1 MAVRLHAYLYDSSL
15 FLHLFRY
22 LCFLGCSW
30 RCQSKS
36 LAFSRASGHSHWR
49 CIGADLV
56 VLMTHWSLWG
66 NHGDDHKMDNMY
78 QYVTRAYRILLA
90 KETTVKE
97 TKGGCF
103 PVFRNCKNALSSVFN
118 RIHIGGYTFQLNM
131 VLPVVMN
138 FSIYIYYIY
147 VYIIYVCI
155 YIYYIYIY
163 VYIYIYYNIYIYIL
177 CIICT
182 SHWLEASLAAGQA
195 SQPVTYTW
203 NQGSWFGCLLEE
215 SQTEGFHNVTITY
228 HAK

>member
-66 NHGDDHKMDNMY
+66 NHGDDHKMYNMY

-138 FSIYIYYIY
+138 FSMYIYYIY
-147 VYIIYVCI
+147 MYILYMCVYTYTI
-155 YIYYIYIY
+155 YICILYIY
-163 VYIYIYYNIYIYIL
+163 VYIYIYIYIYYVSSVHLIG
-177 CIICT
+177 
-182 SHWLEASLAAGQA
+182 SKPHWLQDKPVNRWPILGTRAVDLDVYWKNPKPKDSTM
-195 SQPVTYTW
+195 SQ
-203 NQGSWFGCLLEE
+203 
-215 SQTEGFHNVTITY
+215 
-228 HAK
+228 

>member
-1 MAVRLHAYLYDSSL
+1 
-15 FLHLFRY
+15 
-22 LCFLGCSW
+22 
-30 RCQSKS
+30 
-36 LAFSRASGHSHWR
+36 
-49 CIGADLV
+49 V

-118 RIHIGGYTFQLNM
+118 RIHIGGYIFQLNM

-147 VYIIYVCI
+147 ICIYYICVYIHILYIYV
-155 YIYYIYIY
+155 YYIYIC
-163 VYIYIYYNIYIYIL
+163 VYIYYNIYIYIYYVSSVHL
-177 CIICT
+177 IG
-182 SHWLEASLAAGQA
+182 SKPHWLQDK
-195 SQPVTYTW
+195 PV
-203 NQGSWFGCLLEE
+203 NR
-215 SQTEGFHNVTITY
+215 
-228 HAK
+228 